1 MFEVGTKLIRIQTGQ
16 HYIIEKTKLSKVKG
30 KFLKKEVL
38 YHLKSE
44 YDSSLDLIV
53 HKDELKTLFMCV
65 KQTNA
70 DRIRAMSDEEL
81 AEFLGEFATRTCHY
95 CLECGIS
102 CNGERLKWLKA
113 EAEGE

>member
-70 DRIRAMSDEEL
+70 DRIRVMSDEEL
-81 AEFLGEFATRTCHY
+81 AELFAKLAWNIEVQTTPLKY
-95 CLECGIS
+95 LE
-102 CNGERLKWLKA
+102 WLKK